1 MAPVKYVRC
10 ELLKRFMCPCGA
22 FTSSDPL
29 EWEAHG
35 FKGSLKCQMIYCLCH
50 HWFLLT
56 TSFCIISEWRAHL
69 SSLKLLI
76 IFPRVDEACLSGCF
90 ILLCLQ
96 RQFVKIF
103 ITICHHP
110 QALSFAHSTPRW
122 GKEPRSRHVRAMA
135 AVLLKKP
142 EPPSCSRHRQAH
154 RDPRAPLQGAKGVG
168 PSAPQAEVPGAP
180 PLPKPLVLPM
190 ASAQLQADWLV
201 ASQTT

>member
-1 MAPVKYVRC
+1 MAPVKCVRC
-10 ELLKRFMCPCGA
+10 ELLKRFMCPRGV

-76 IFPRVDEACLSGCF
+76 IFPWVDEVCLSGCF

-103 ITICHHP
+103 ITICLHLQP
-110 QALSFAHSTPRW
+110 LSLAHSTPRG
-122 GKEPRSRHVRAMA
+122 GKEPRSRRVRA
-135 AVLLKKP
+135 AVAMLLKEP
-142 EPPSCSRHRQAH
+142 APPSCSRHRKAH
-154 RDPRAPLQGAKGVG
+154 LSASARETPGHPSKEPRGWGLQHHRVRFLGLHLCLSPL
-168 PSAPQAEVPGAP
+168 S
-180 PLPKPLVLPM
+180 LPWS
-190 ASAQLQADWLV
+190 SAQLQAD
-201 ASQTT
+201 